1 MASRTTSRQG
11 ATASKRGRS
20 TSGASASRPRAR
32 KATPARAATRKA
44 PGRPPV
50 RLGWLA
56 PVAIATLIIVAAW
69 SFYPVARMQYRE
81 EREKQR
87 LEQELTSLKT
97 RNSKLRAEV
106 DRLKTPEGV
115 EEVAREN
122 LGLVKEGEN
131 LYVVVDEQS
140 MVATNT
146 AAPDT
151 APKAQAATEDG
162 SGWQEALD
170 LIFGFE

>member
-11 ATASKRGRS
+11 ATASKRGRT
-20 TSGASASRPRAR
+20 TSAASASRPRAR
-32 KATPARAATRKA
+32 TASSARRPARA
-44 PGRPPV
+44 GGSGV
-50 RLGWLA
+50 RLGWVA
-56 PVAIATLIIVAAW
+56 PVAIAALIVVAAW

-87 LEQELTSLKT
+87 LEQELSSLKE

-140 MVATNT
+140 MAATTT

-151 APKAQAATEDG
+151 APKAQAAADEG
-162 SGWQEALD
+162 NGWQQALD
-170 LIFGFE
+170 LVFGFE